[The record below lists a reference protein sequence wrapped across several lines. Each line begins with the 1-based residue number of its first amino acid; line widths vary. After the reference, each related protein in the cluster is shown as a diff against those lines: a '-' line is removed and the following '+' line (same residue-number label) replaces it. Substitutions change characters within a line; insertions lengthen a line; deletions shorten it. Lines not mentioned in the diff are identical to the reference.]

1 MNQESHKSNVVLI
14 IIAIIGVI
22 GTIIGATITVIGNYN
37 VEKLR
42 QETELTRIAL
52 APIAAQGEATQPST
66 TSTISLPTPTDL
78 PTKVST
84 PTIINT
90 ATITPPNT
98 DAIAGN
104 WVGTVVDDGTNYRLQ
119 VKIFI
124 EKSCEVGEICGT
136 TYLPDLPCTGSL
148 ELKEIENNVF
158 VFIEKEVTGESI
170 CVPGG
175 QDTLELLTDGTL
187 SRRFASSDK
196 SVTSYGI
203 LKRP

>member
-1 MNQESHKSNVVLI
+1 MNQEPHKSNVVLI

-52 APIAAQGEATQPST
+52 ASIATQREATQPSA
-66 TSTISLPTPTDL
+66 TSTISLPTPTDIA
-78 PTKVST
+78 T
-84 PTIINT
+84 PTFVNT
-90 ATITPPNT
+90 ATVTSPNT
-98 DAIAGN
+98 NAIAGN

-124 EKSCEVGEICGT
+124 EESCEVGEICGT
-136 TYLPDLPCTGSL
+136 TYLPDIPCTGNL

-158 VFIEKEVTGESI
+158 VFIEKEVTGEQI
-170 CVPGG
+170 CVSGG
-175 QDTLELLTDGTL
+175 QDTLELLLDGTI
-187 SRRFASSDK
+187 SRRFVSSDK
-196 SVTSYGI
+196 SVTSYGV